1 MKAPDIET
9 FISLLDNPE
18 LLKTTIDELRSQ
30 AELTE
35 SIRGFILMYDDLN
48 GDTVALKL
56 QMEANKQH
64 ILKMTLASRKTSKKV
79 YFLPVAAAVLIALGS
94 LVYMQLNRPVTEFK
108 TQFKDPGLPVYMSYG
123 SENQLEKLMYHFR
136 KEAYSSA
143 LRSVESA
150 IEQGHTN
157 DTLLYYRSLLYHLTE
172 QHKNAIYS
180 FRQFLQTERSFSD
193 RARYFLALS
202 LVKNG
207 QNKQARYY
215 FKYLCSSG
223 DIQLSTFSCE
233 HLAALKE

>member
-9 FISLLDNPE
+9 IISLLDNPE

-64 ILKMTLASRKTSKKV
+64 ILKKSLVRRKTSKKV
-79 YFLPVAAAVLIALGS
+79 YLLPLAAALLIALGS
-94 LVYMQLNRPVTEFK
+94 LVYMQLNSPVTEFK
-108 TQFKDPGLPVYMSYG
+108 TQFKDPGLPIYMSYG
-123 SENQLEKLMYHFR
+123 SENQLEKLIYHFR
-136 KEAYSSA
+136 NEDYTSA
-143 LRSVESA
+143 LRTVESA
-150 IEQGHTN
+150 IDQGHTN

-180 FRQFLQTERSFSD
+180 FRQFLQTERPFSD

-202 LVKNG
+202 LVKSG